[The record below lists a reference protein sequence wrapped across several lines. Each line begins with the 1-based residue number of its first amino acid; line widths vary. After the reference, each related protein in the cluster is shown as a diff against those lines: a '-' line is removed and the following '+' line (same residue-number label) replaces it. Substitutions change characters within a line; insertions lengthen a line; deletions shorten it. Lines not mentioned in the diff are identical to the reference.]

1 MQLKLNSMLN
11 AKWCARMQFSLS
23 KLIAK
28 DSINKSGDVN

>member
-1 MQLKLNSMLN
+1 
-11 AKWCARMQFSLS
+11 MQFSLS